1 MAGRGGAAP
10 ARKGSRFEAR
20 VVAHQVSV
28 GRVAFRV
35 RQGQGGVVDVLAV
48 EHCQDGQCT
57 VNGQRVAHVY
67 LIQAKVTGKLP
78 TTEREALIAEADK
91 VGGIPLL
98 AWPGNGTVRYEQLG
112 QVAVGRGRG

>member
-10 ARKGSRFEAR
+10 ARKGSRFEVK
-20 VVAHQVSV
+20 VVADQVSV
-28 GRVAFRV
+28 GRLAFRV
-35 RQGQGGVVDVLAV
+35 RQGQGAVVDVLAV

-57 VNGQRVAHVY
+57 VNGSCVAHVY

-78 TTEREALIAEADK
+78 AVERETLIAEAGK

-98 AWPGNGTVRYEQLG
+98 AWPENGVVRYEQLG
-112 QVAVGRGRG
+112 GPA